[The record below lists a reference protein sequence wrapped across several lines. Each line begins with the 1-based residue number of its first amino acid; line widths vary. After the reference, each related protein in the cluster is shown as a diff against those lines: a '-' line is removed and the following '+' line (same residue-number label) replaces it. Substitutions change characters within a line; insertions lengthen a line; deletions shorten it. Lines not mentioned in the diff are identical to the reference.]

1 MTQCLGRV
9 LYDNQLE
16 GATASYSEA
25 EEAGFELPYAI
36 DKRDF
41 STFRMVIPA
50 GNTVDVR
57 YTWTYGL
64 SDSLDGFAFFMQ
76 PVVGFYG
83 IVMVSIVH
91 DTGMVETTLAT
102 TSVDLSEP
110 WTWLQFCQLVS
121 AQSISAGESIIF
133 RVTGPASNITLDV
146 REWSAGVVLT
156 FPIGQRDGVPRF
168 GHQFG
173 QVTSS
178 VVSINGSIIARDI
191 LRREKQATI
200 DLPYVNLNWVE
211 TYWDPFLR
219 YAERYPFFYSWHTD
233 PPIAGVNTLVDP
245 VWAAAS
251 EISPVVNMIPAP
263 LLKVGMSIV
272 CVDGLTNA

>member
-1 MTQCLGRV
+1 
-9 LYDNQLE
+9 
-16 GATASYSEA
+16 
-25 EEAGFELPYAI
+25 
-36 DKRDF
+36 
-41 STFRMVIPA
+41 
-50 GNTVDVR
+50 VDAR
-57 YTWTYGL
+57 YLWPYGL
-64 SDSLDGFAFFMQ
+64 SEELDGFAFFMQ

-91 DTGMVETTLAT
+91 DTGSVETNLAT

-110 WTWLQFCQLVS
+110 WTWLQFCQLLTPQ
-121 AQSISAGESIIF
+121 AIAAGESIIF
-133 RVTGPASNITLDV
+133 RITAPASNITLDV

-178 VVSINGSIIARDI
+178 VVSVSGSIIARDVV
-191 LRREKQATI
+191 RREKQATI
-200 DLPYVNLNWVE
+200 ELTHVKLDWIE
-211 TYWDPFLR
+211 TYWDAFLKH
-219 YAERYPFFYSWHTD
+219 AERYPFFYSWHTD

-251 EISPVVNMIPAP
+251 EIAPVVNMMPAP
-263 LLKVGMSIV
+263 LLRIGMSLTCI
-272 CVDGLTNA
+272 DGLTNA